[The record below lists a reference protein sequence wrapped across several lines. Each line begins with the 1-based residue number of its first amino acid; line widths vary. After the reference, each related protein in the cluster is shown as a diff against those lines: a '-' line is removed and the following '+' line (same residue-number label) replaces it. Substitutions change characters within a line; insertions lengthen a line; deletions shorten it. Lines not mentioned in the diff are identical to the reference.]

1 MRRSDPPSM
10 NRKSLALAHFSM
22 SWIAA
27 APNMGRIV
35 GRKPFAIAGVL
46 PAGPVQA
53 VVGIGCLP
61 PVMAL
66 RAFRRLLRLQAIWTK
81 KPETA
86 RRVRGRINAILDAE
100 MVLGHRAGANPARYV
115 DHLQLVLPRS
125 KQRSHVKQSSS
136 ASLERTAS
144 VHP

>member
-46 PAGPVQA
+46 PAGPMQA
-53 VVGIGCLP
+53 MVGICCLP
-61 PVMAL
+61 PQGFQAIST
-66 RAFRRLLRLQAIWTK
+66 FRVECLLRLRCGFFCRMIVSSLPILWAYLIA
-81 KPETA
+81 A
-86 RRVRGRINAILDAE
+86 RR
-100 MVLGHRAGANPARYV
+100 
-115 DHLQLVLPRS
+115 
-125 KQRSHVKQSSS
+125 
-136 ASLERTAS
+136 
-144 VHP
+144 